1 MACLT
6 RILVVSRTRSWP
18 CTTRETVAVET
29 PARRAT
35 SKRVTTS
42 SRSAPLPPVPRIN
55 DSHNDS
61 HKRNVNVYIGN
72 LSAYTNPQH
81 RTGQGPWSRGK
92 REGEPDDGSRR
103 RPVLPRRIRLGRGN
117 GRLPDRGRGGHRR
130 QG

>member
-6 RILVVSRTRSWP
+6 RVLVASRTRSWP

-29 PARRAT
+29 PARHAT

-55 DSHNDS
+55 DSH
-61 HKRNVNVYIGN
+61 KRNVNVYIGN
-72 LSAYTNPQH
+72 LSAYTNPRH
-81 RTGQGPWSRGK
+81 WTGQGPWSRGN

-103 RPVLPRRIRLGRGN
+103 RPVLPCRIRLGRGD
-117 GRLPDRGRGGHRR
+117 GRLHDRGGG
-130 QG
+130 G